1 MDGVTLA
8 FFLAA
13 AFLGGLTSGVSGFAM
28 GLVVSGV
35 WLHIIAPEQNAL
47 LIVLCG
53 LVTQGSGIWRV
64 RYSINWRAVMPFIIG
79 GAFGVAV
86 GTALLTIVDQTTL
99 RLTMG
104 GLLVAYSLYSLLR
117 PAVGPVQGGVAVEAG
132 VGVANG
138 LIGGL
143 TGLGGIVVTI
153 WCQLRGGPKDAQRAI
168 FQPVMLATFAM
179 SAVSLGVAGVYT
191 VETMKLYAL
200 ALPALIA
207 GVWCGIRLYGKLDD
221 AAFRRVILILL
232 LASGV
237 SLVVPAVRC
246 ILAELTQLR

>member
-1 MDGVTLA
+1 MDELNLALFFTAA
-8 FFLAA
+8 FF
-13 AFLGGLTSGVSGFAM
+13 GGLTSGLSGFAM

-35 WLHIIAPEQNAL
+35 WLHIISPGQNAL

-64 RYSINWRAVMPFIIG
+64 RHAMKWQAVAPFIIG
-79 GAFGVAV
+79 GALGVPV
-86 GTALLTIVDQTTL
+86 GTALLTTVDPKTL

-104 GLLVAYSLYSLLR
+104 VLLVIYSLYSLVR
-117 PAVGPVQGGVAVEAG
+117 PALKPVQGGIPADFG

-143 TGLGGIVVTI
+143 TGLGGIAVTV

-168 FQPVMLATFAM
+168 FQPVMFATFVM
-179 SAVSLGVAGVYT
+179 SAVSFAVARAYT
-191 VETMKLYAL
+191 AETMKLYAL

-207 GVWCGIRLYGKLDD
+207 GIWSGLRLYGKLDD
-221 AAFRRVILILL
+221 AGFRKTFCCFCL
-232 LASGV
+232 
-237 SLVVPAVRC
+237 
-246 ILAELTQLR
+246 

>member
-13 AFLGGLTSGVSGFAM
+13 AFFGGLTSGLSGFAM

-64 RYSINWRAVMPFIIG
+64 RHSINWRAVLPFILG
-79 GAFGVAV
+79 GAIGVPA
-86 GTALLTIVDQTTL
+86 GTALLTTIDQNTV
-99 RLTMG
+99 RLTIG
-104 GLLVAYSLYSLLR
+104 VLLVIYSLYSLMR
-117 PAVGPVQGGVAVEAG
+117 PAIGPVQSGIAAELG

-143 TGLGGIVVTI
+143 TGLGGIAMTI

-168 FQPVMLATFAM
+168 FQPVMFATFFM
-179 SAVSLGVAGVYT
+179 TAVSLGVAGAYT
-191 VETMKLYAL
+191 VETMKLYAW
-200 ALPALIA
+200 ALPALIV
-207 GVWCGIRLYGKLDD
+207 GVGCGIWLYGKLDD

-232 LASGV
+232 LASGL
-237 SLVVPAVRC
+237 SLIVPA
-246 ILAELTQLR
+246 ALRSASALLL